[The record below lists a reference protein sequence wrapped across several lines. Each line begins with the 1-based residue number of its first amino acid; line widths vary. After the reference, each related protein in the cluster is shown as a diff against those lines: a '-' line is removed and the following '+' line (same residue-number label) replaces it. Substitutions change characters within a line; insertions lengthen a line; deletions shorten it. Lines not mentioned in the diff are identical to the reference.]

1 VAGLVAQLKVG
12 LLSAQASAGGVVR
25 QPGSGRGARGS
36 VGKRDDRGGVEW
48 LAARNVMADPVSH
61 CEPLKTLR
69 TNWAAVS
76 DEPAYSPWA
85 VESDRM
91 IWIAQ

>member
-1 VAGLVAQLKVG
+1 
-12 LLSAQASAGGVVR
+12 
-25 QPGSGRGARGS
+25 
-36 VGKRDDRGGVEW
+36 
-48 LAARNVMADPVSH
+48 MADPVSH